1 MPLGPTYRKLFT
13 ASALSNLADGIFQVA
28 LPLLALRITRS
39 PGAVAGVALAARLP
53 WLLFAL
59 QAGAL
64 ADRLDRLRT
73 MVRVDVAR
81 VVLIGGLAVVVALEH
96 ESLLLLYVVA
106 FALGIGETLFDTAA
120 QSIIPMVVDRKE
132 LDRANGRLYGM
143 EMVMNQFVGPP
154 LGGVLAGAAIALAFT
169 GSALAYVLAF
179 VALAADQGLVPAVR
193 EGEVPARLR
202 TDIAEGVR
210 YLLGHRLLRTHGL
223 HGRGD
228 EPLHLRGVRVA
239 PAVRGRPGPD
249 GPVGDR
255 LRDLPH
261 LHGARLGGG
270 RLDGGVDGAGDSA
283 APGCCSSR
291 C

>member
-1 MPLGPTYRKLFT
+1 MSAAPLGPTYRKLFT

-96 ESLLLLYVVA
+96 ESLLLLYIVA

-120 QSIIPMVVDRKE
+120 QSIIPMVVDRR
-132 LDRANGRLYGM
+132 RA
-143 EMVMNQFVGPP
+143 
-154 LGGVLAGAAIALAFT
+154 
-169 GSALAYVLAF
+169 
-179 VALAADQGLVPAVR
+179 
-193 EGEVPARLR
+193 
-202 TDIAEGVR
+202 
-210 YLLGHRLLRTHGL
+210 
-223 HGRGD
+223 
-228 EPLHLRGVRVA
+228 
-239 PAVRGRPGPD
+239 RPGQRPASTAW
-249 GPVGDR
+249 R
-255 LRDLPH
+255 W
-261 LHGARLGGG
+261 
-270 RLDGGVDGAGDSA
+270 
-283 APGCCSSR
+283 
-291 C
+291 